1 MQSLKAR
8 PATIEAGYN
17 VEGEN
22 DSLVHLHAPDAVA
35 LCHDLVEGGGGVRP
49 RLVPQQSGEA
59 HFESGREKRGWEEM
73 RWVRK
78 PKGRPR

>member
-1 MQSLKAR
+1 MPR
-8 PATIEAGYN
+8 
-17 VEGEN
+17 V
-22 DSLVHLHAPDAVA
+22 VHLHAPDAVA

-73 RWVRK
+73 
-78 PKGRPR
+78 G